1 MKKMMEGPI
10 MVQGDLSLL
19 LEVAHPLFIEAREAI
34 ALFAELVK
42 SPEILHTY
50 RMTPLTLWNA
60 AALGFNGDTLITILE
75 KYARFPVPSRV
86 KKEILETVEKYGKLR
101 LTKEN
106 GELYLECGEPSLLD
120 QLLQYTSVSSIL
132 GKVKSSG
139 KIRVPFSQ
147 RGPIKQT
154 LLKLGYPV
162 HDLAGFAGGEK
173 LPISYKSDG
182 HFSIRPYQKDSV
194 DSFFSDGGMQG
205 GNGVIVLPCG
215 SGKTI
220 VGIETMVRLGMETL
234 ILTGNNSS
242 VSQWKGE
249 ILSFTSLNEK
259 QVGIYTGRSKKAGPV
274 TITTYQMLTYCN
286 REKDYPH
293 LDLFH
298 RRNWGLIIY
307 DEVHLLPAP
316 VFRLTA
322 DLQAKRRLGLTA
334 TLIREDGREGD
345 VFSLIGPKK
354 FELPWRI
361 LEEKGYI
368 AGANCREIRIP
379 MSGDRLNK
387 YLQSPERL
395 KFRIASEN
403 PEKIQVIHQLL
414 DKHEQEQILIIG
426 QYLSQLEYLS
436 NELNIPLI
444 TGRTSQQEREKLY
457 YQFRKGE
464 VHALIVSKV
473 ANYAVNLPDASVAI
487 QVSGTY
493 GSRQEE
499 AQRLGRILRPKE
511 KDNQAYFYTLVSEH
525 SNEEVYARRRQMFL
539 VEQGYSYEIDQYSF
553 NEERRKTNV

>member
-1 MKKMMEGPI
+1 MEGPI
-10 MVQGDLSLL
+10 MVQGDLTLL
-19 LEVAHPLFIEAREAI
+19 VEVAHPLFHETREAI
-34 ALFAELVK
+34 APFAELVK

-60 AALGFNGDTLITILE
+60 ASLGFTWDTLITVLE
-75 KYARFPVPSRV
+75 KYARFSVPTRV
-86 KKEILETVEKYGKLR
+86 KKEIQETMDKYGKFR
-101 LTKEN
+101 LTRESEK
-106 GELYLECGEPSLLD
+106 LFLECTDVSLMK
-120 QLLQYTSVSSIL
+120 QLLCYPSVSSLL
-132 GKVKSSG
+132 GKVKDSRKM
-139 KIRVPFSQ
+139 KIPFSQ
-147 RGPIKQT
+147 RGLIKQT

-162 HDLAGFAGGEK
+162 HDLAGFSNGEK
-173 LPISYKSDG
+173 MAVSYQPKG
-182 HFSIRPYQKDSV
+182 LFSLRPYQKDAV

-242 VSQWKGE
+242 VSQWKEE
-249 ILSFTSLNEK
+249 ILSITSLSEE
-259 QVGIYTGRSKKAGPV
+259 QVGVYTGKSKEEGPV
-274 TITTYQMLTYCN
+274 TITTYQMLTF
-286 REKDYPH
+286 RTGKKDYPH

-354 FELPWRI
+354 FELPWRL
-361 LEEKGYI
+361 LEEKGFI
-368 AGANCREIRIP
+368 AEANCREIRIP
-379 MSGDRLNK
+379 MSGEGLNH
-387 YLQSPERL
+387 YLHSSERL

-403 PEKIQVIHQLL
+403 PEKIRVIYQLL
-414 DKHEQEQILIIG
+414 DKHNQEQILIIG

-436 NELNIPLI
+436 KKLNIPLI
-444 TGRTSQQEREKLY
+444 TGKTSQQDREELY

-464 VHALIVSKV
+464 INALIVSRV

-511 KDNQAYFYTLVSEH
+511 KNNQAYFYTLVSEH
-525 SNEEVYARRRQMFL
+525 SNEVAYAERRQMFL
-539 VEQGYSYEIDQYSF
+539 VEQGYSYEIDQI
-553 NEERRKTNV
+553 

>member
-1 MKKMMEGPI
+1 MRELMDGPV
-10 MVQGDLSLL
+10 MVQGDLTLL
-19 LEVAHPLFIEAREAI
+19 VEVAHPLFQEAREAI
-34 ALFAELVK
+34 APFAELVK

-50 RMTPLTLWNA
+50 RMTSLTLWNA
-60 AALGFNGDTLITILE
+60 ASLGFTGETLISVLE
-75 KYARFPVPSRV
+75 KYARFPVSVRV
-86 KKEILETVEKYGKLR
+86 KKEILETMEKYGKLR
-101 LTKEN
+101 LTREC
-106 GELYLECGEPSLLD
+106 GELYLECTDSSIME
-120 QLLQYTSVSSIL
+120 QLLSYPSVSGLL
-132 GKVKSSG
+132 GKREKKG
-139 KIRVPFSQ
+139 KIKVPFSQ
-147 RGPIKQT
+147 RGLIKQT

-162 HDLAGFAGGEK
+162 HDLAGFSSGEK
-173 LPISYKSDG
+173 LPISYKSNG
-182 HFSIRPYQKDSV
+182 GFFLRPYQKDAV

-242 VSQWKGE
+242 VFQWKEE
-249 ILSFTSLNEK
+249 ILGITSLNEE
-259 QVGIYTGRSKKAGPV
+259 QVGVYTGSSKEESPV
-274 TITTYQMLTYCN
+274 TITTYQMLTYRT

-354 FELPWRI
+354 FELPWGI
-361 LEEKGYI
+361 LEEKGFI
-368 AGANCREIRIP
+368 AQANCREIRIP
-379 MSGDRLNK
+379 MSGERLHK
-387 YLQSPERL
+387 YMHSPERL

-403 PEKIQVIHQLL
+403 PEKIQVIHQIL

-426 QYLSQLEYLS
+426 QYISQLEFLS
-436 NELNIPLI
+436 KELNIPLI
-444 TGRTSQQEREKLY
+444 TGKTSQQEREELY
-457 YQFRKGE
+457 YKFRNGE
-464 VHALIVSKV
+464 INALIVSKV

-511 KDNQAYFYTLVSEH
+511 KNNQAYFYTLVSEH
-525 SNEEVYARRRQMFL
+525 SSEVDYARRRQMFL
-539 VEQGYSYEIDQYSF
+539 VEQGYSYEIDQYCL
-553 NEERRKTNV
+553 N